1 MATEG
6 PNPRVGVA
14 ALIYARDG
22 KFLTGKRMGSHG
34 AGTIQ
39 LPGGHL
45 DYGESFFECAARET
59 LEETGL
65 QVRAT
70 KVVAVTNDVFESETK
85 HYITIFVRC
94 EMVDEN
100 AEPQVCLK
108 TVERD
113 GLKKLIW
120 RFKILEPKKCA
131 GWYWKNWD
139 DLKDILAG
147 AEEEKLFLPLVNLL
161 GQTNDLE
168 SLRL

>member
-1 MATEG
+1 MTQVSISHSHELIFIMSTEG

-45 DYGESFFECAARET
+45 DYGESFLECAARET

-65 QVRAT
+65 QVRAV
-70 KVVAVTNDVFESETK
+70 KVVAVTNDVFESEKK

-94 EMVDEN
+94 ETVDEN
-100 AEPQVCLK
+100 AEPQ
-108 TVERD
+108 
-113 GLKKLIW
+113 
-120 RFKILEPKKCA
+120 ILEPKKCA
-131 GWYWKNWD
+131 GWYWKTWD
-139 DLKDILAG
+139 DLKEILAG
-147 AEEEKLFLPLVNLL
+147 GQDEKLFLPLVNLL
-161 GQTNDLE
+161 GQTDDLE
-168 SLRL
+168 ALR

>member
-34 AGTIQ
+34 AGKQRTDILWLSFSHYSGTIQ

-45 DYGESFFECAARET
+45 DYGESFLTCAERET

-65 QVRAT
+65 QVRAI
-70 KVVAVTNDVFESETK
+70 KVVAVTNDVFETEKK

-100 AEPQVCLK
+100 AVPQVSCR
-108 TVERD
+108 ERLSE
-113 GLKKLIW
+113 GMKL
-120 RFKILEPKKCA
+120 
-131 GWYWKNWD
+131 
-139 DLKDILAG
+139 
-147 AEEEKLFLPLVNLL
+147 
-161 GQTNDLE
+161 T
-168 SLRL
+168 

>member
-1 MATEG
+1 M
-6 PNPRVGVA
+6 
-14 ALIYARDG
+14 
-22 KFLTGKRMGSHG
+22 
-34 AGTIQ
+34 
-39 LPGGHL
+39 
-45 DYGESFFECAARET
+45 
-59 LEETGL
+59 
-65 QVRAT
+65 
-70 KVVAVTNDVFESETK
+70 VAVTNDVFESEKK

-100 AEPQVCLK
+100 AEPQVCL
-108 TVERD
+108 TVERW
-113 GLKKLIW
+113 GGKLIW

-139 DLKDILAG
+139 DLKEILAG

>member
-1 MATEG
+1 MSAEG

-45 DYGESFFECAARET
+45 DYGETFFACAERET

-65 QVRAT
+65 QVRAV
-70 KVVAVTNDVFESETK
+70 KVVAVTNDVFVKEKK

-100 AEPQVCLK
+100 AEPQV
-108 TVERD
+108 
-113 GLKKLIW
+113 
-120 RFKILEPKKCA
+120 KILEPQKCG
-131 GWYWKNWD
+131 GWYWKTWD
-139 DLKDILAG
+139 DLKEILAG
-147 AEEEKLFLPLVNLL
+147 ADEGKEEKLFLPL
-161 GQTNDLE
+161 
-168 SLRL
+168 

>member
-1 MATEG
+1 MSTEG

-45 DYGESFFECAARET
+45 DYGENFLECAARET

-65 QVRAT
+65 QVRAV
-70 KVVAVTNDVFESETK
+70 KVVAVTNDVFEGEKK

-94 EMVDEN
+94 EMVDES
-100 AEPQVCLK
+100 AVPQVGYPG
-108 TVERD
+108 TSERLELTWD
-113 GLKKLIW
+113 
-120 RFKILEPKKCA
+120 KILEPKKCA
-131 GWYWKNWD
+131 GWYWKTWD
-139 DLKDILAG
+139 DLKEILAG
-147 AEEEKLFLPLVNLL
+147 GEQEKLFLPLVNLL

-168 SLRL
+168 SLRS